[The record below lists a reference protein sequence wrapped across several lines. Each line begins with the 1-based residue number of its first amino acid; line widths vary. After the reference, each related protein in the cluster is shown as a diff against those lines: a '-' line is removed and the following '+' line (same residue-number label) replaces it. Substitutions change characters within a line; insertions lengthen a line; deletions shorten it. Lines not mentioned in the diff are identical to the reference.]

1 MSERLPDPHPNSRK
15 NTICIIAML
24 LVSVMITF
32 VSPVSAIGPN
42 QNDLNSGGDLP
53 DNTTVNIT
61 TYQFSGSYS
70 GTGELDYNDDAD
82 WLRVQVGS
90 NKGLSAELSFNST
103 TTFPNGTTIVND
115 FDLAIYDT
123 NLSLIDSSWQSNP
136 EQVSTNNSAS
146 GAASHGG
153 LVYILIERFDG
164 VGDWTLTIWLWASST
179 QPPPTTGDPLEVN
192 DDYANATQVGTL
204 PYGHT
209 NLDIHSTTDQDIFE
223 VQLTAGTTYYF
234 DIYFID
240 ANGDIDMKLFDSTTS
255 ITTCSSSFNSL
266 ESATSISDNESFSH
280 NPATT
285 GSYFFCVFG
294 YSSAINSYSVSIATT
309 PGGGAGTTSPTIFTT
324 ITSGSTAQAELD
336 NLLVNDSYEL
346 TATLQEFVIGVNN
359 VTQYNLTASHT
370 ATSVTHV
377 ENFTWSAVDAESL
390 YLLDVELYHSGTY
403 VSNSFDW
410 IYIERLQN
418 DVTAS
423 TTGDLIATNLTIGT
437 SYSIEWHTND
447 TTTNST
453 LGDGWVN
460 FTATATTHTQAVT
473 WSGPSTMNDHLFS
486 AIMYDGSAI
495 YGYHEFEFVPNLPS
509 IEISTY
515 THDANSSTN
524 TVDSSGVDMING
536 NSYQYLLELLD
547 ANGTVLD
554 DNGLLTTTATSPG
567 MALPTWTYTTPSS
580 TGMYCINAELY
591 TTTSSTMLG
600 SDYTCFNL
608 FYDEDN
614 DGIADEDDLCW
625 GTPIGSMVDADG
637 CADSQKDSD
646 GDGYTD
652 DIDVFPFESSQWE
665 DADGDGY
672 GDNPSGNL
680 SDAFPTDSTQWE
692 DADGDGHGDN
702 PWGTDGDLFPSD
714 PTQWYDVDGDGWGD
728 NQTGNYPDKFPTD
741 STQWSDVDG
750 DGYGDNAAGNNAD
763 DFVNDPTQWQ
773 DSDGDGYGDNASGNN
788 PDAFP
793 NEQSQHADSDGDGY
807 GDNPNGVNG
816 DDFPDDSTQ
825 HEDSDGDGY
834 GDDQLGNN
842 PDAFPDDATQ
852 WADRDGDGYGDNP
865 SGIMPDMFPDEITQ
879 WADDDGDGHGDAA
892 NGVNGDRCLGT
903 PSGEIVDE
911 FGCSLSQMDA
921 DMDGVS
927 DAEDQCDDTPTG
939 EAADAIGCS
948 PSQLDSDGDGVMNQW
963 DECDN
968 TALNAEVD
976 LKGCADYQRDS
987 DNDMIPDSRDNC
999 LFTPI
1004 GAQVDGNGCSE
1015 DERDSDA
1022 DGIFD
1027 SSDSCENTPSD
1038 EIADGEG
1045 CSDSQ
1050 LDGDDDGVMNDLDL
1064 CRNSESDADVDE
1076 DGCSDSQRDEDRDG
1090 YSDADDS
1097 CLGTAVAEIVDE
1109 NGCSRAQS
1117 DSDGDLV
1124 SDSDDK
1130 CPNTPEMQEADT
1142 DGCSLT
1148 QLDSDKDGIK
1158 DYLDD
1163 CPDTLPDDIAG
1174 ANGCALRQLD
1184 SDNDGVSDLD
1194 DDFPKDPSISVD
1206 SDGDGVA
1213 DIHDAFPEDSLKSV
1227 AVPEESNII
1236 NGTTV
1241 AIVALIAVIGVLG
1254 FMVWNKPESDSPFAE
1269 KQSIDLATEMAYADQ
1284 IVTDQRVENHELSS
1298 DEATQWVDENG
1309 VNWSRAADGTTYRYD
1324 EMAGEWVA
1332 GE

>member
-1 MSERLPDPHPNSRK
+1 MSERLLYHQSNSRK
-15 NTICIIAML
+15 NSICIIAML

-70 GTGELDYNDDAD
+70 GNGELDYNDDAD

-90 NKGLSAELSFNST
+90 NQGLSAELSFNT
-103 TTFPNGTTIVND
+103 TTALANGTIVTND
-115 FDLAIYDT
+115 FDFGIFDS
-123 NLSLIDSSWQSNP
+123 NISMMDSSVMSNP

-146 GAASHGG
+146 GASSHGG
-153 LVYILIERFDG
+153 TVYILIERYTG

-179 QPPPTTGDPLEVN
+179 QPPAAGDPLEVN
-192 DDYANATQVGTL
+192 DDFTTATQVGSL
-204 PYGHT
+204 PYGYT

-240 ANGDIDMKLFDSTTS
+240 ANGDIDMTLYDSTTS
-255 ITTCSSSFNSL
+255 ITTCSSSFSNLAS
-266 ESATSISDNESFSH
+266 STSISDNESFNY
-280 NPATT
+280 NPITT
-285 GSYFFCVFG
+285 GSYFFCVYG

-309 PGGGAGTTSPTIFTT
+309 SGGGGTGTTPPTIFTT
-324 ITSGSTAQAELD
+324 ITSESTAQSELD

-346 TATLQEFVIGVNN
+346 VANLQEYVVGVNN
-359 VTQYNLTASHT
+359 VSQYNLTANHT
-370 ATSVTHV
+370 ATSVTHI
-377 ENFTWSAVDAESL
+377 ENYTWTPVDAESVYVL
-390 YLLDVELYHSGTY
+390 NVELYHSGTY
-403 VSNSFDW
+403 VSSSIDW
-410 IYIERLQN
+410 IFIERLQS

-423 TTGDLIATNLTIGT
+423 TTGDLLATNLTIGT
-437 SYSIEWHTND
+437 SYSIEWQTND
-447 TTTNST
+447 TTTNSI

-486 AIMYDGSAI
+486 AIMYDGSTI
-495 YGYHEFEFVPNLPS
+495 YGYHEIEFVPNLPG
-509 IEISTY
+509 IEISAY

-524 TVDSSGVDMING
+524 TVDASGMDMING
-536 NSYQYLLELLD
+536 DSYQYLLELQD

-554 DNGLLTTTATSPG
+554 DTGLLTTIATSPG
-567 MALPTWTYTTPSS
+567 MALPTWAYTTPLS

-591 TTTSSTMLG
+591 TTSSTMLG

-625 GTPIGSMVDADG
+625 GTPIGTMVDTDG

-652 DIDVFPFESSQWE
+652 DIDAFPFESSQWE
-665 DADGDGY
+665 DADGDGF
-672 GDNPSGNL
+672 GDNPNGNF

-728 NQTGNYPDKFPTD
+728 NQTGNYPDVFPTD
-741 STQWSDVDG
+741 STQWSDADG
-750 DGYGDNAAGNNAD
+750 DGYGDNATGNNPD
-763 DFVNDPTQWQ
+763 DFVNDHTQWR
-773 DSDGDGYGDNASGNN
+773 DSDGDGYGDNAAGNN

-816 DDFPDDSTQ
+816 DDFPTDSTQ

-834 GDDQLGNN
+834 GDNQLGNN
-842 PDAFPDDATQ
+842 PDAFPDEATQ

-865 SGIMPDMFPDEITQ
+865 SGIMPDIFPDEITQ

-892 NGVNGDRCLGT
+892 NGVNGDQCLGT

-921 DMDGVS
+921 DEDGVS
-927 DAEDQCDDTPTG
+927 DADDQCADTPTG
-939 EAADAIGCS
+939 EATDTIGCS

-968 TALNAEVD
+968 TALNAVVD
-976 LKGCADYQRDS
+976 LKGCADYQRDG
-987 DNDMIPDSRDNC
+987 DNDMIPDSRDDC

-1004 GAQVDGNGCSE
+1004 GDQVDGTGCSE
-1015 DERDSDA
+1015 DERDTDD

-1027 SSDSCENTPSD
+1027 SSDSCDNTPTD
-1038 EIADGEG
+1038 EIADGYG

-1050 LDGDDDGVMNDLDL
+1050 LDGDEDDVMNNLDL
-1064 CRNSESDADVDE
+1064 CRNTESNVEVDVN
-1076 DGCSDSQRDEDRDG
+1076 GCNDSQKDEDRDT

-1097 CLGTAVAEIVDE
+1097 CLGTEADAIVDE

-1124 SDSDDK
+1124 SDSDDT
-1130 CPNTPEMQEADT
+1130 CPDTPKMQATNT
-1142 DGCSLT
+1142 DGCALT

-1158 DYLDD
+1158 NHLDN
-1163 CPDTLPDDIAG
+1163 CPETAAGDIPDE
-1174 ANGCALRQLD
+1174 NGCALRQID
-1184 SDNDGVSDLD
+1184 SDDDGVNDLD
-1194 DDFPKDPSISVD
+1194 DHFPNDSSIAVD
-1206 SDGDGVA
+1206 SDDDGVA
-1213 DIHDAFPEDSLKSV
+1213 DIYDAFPEDSLKSV
-1227 AVPEESNII
+1227 AIPEESSLV

-1241 AIVALIAVIGVLG
+1241 AITALIAVVGVLG
-1254 FMVWNKPESDSPFAE
+1254 FMVWNKPESDSPFPE
-1269 KQSIDLATEMAYADQ
+1269 KQSLDLATEMAYADQ
-1284 IVTDQRVENHELSS
+1284 VADNQQADYNNFSS
-1298 DEATQWVDENG
+1298 DGPTQWVDENG
-1309 VNWSRAADGTTYRYD
+1309 VNWNRSADGTTHRYD
-1324 EMAGEWVA
+1324 EIAGEWVA